1 MYLIYFVVNRPGE
14 LSGLNISSM
23 TSLFMSY
30 FFFFFFFFFFVVVFF
45 FNIAICKE
53 EIN

>member
-30 FFFFFFFFFFVVVFF
+30 FFFFFFFFLLLFFF